1 MVFVCFFFGGRG
13 KFKFLCLFFCLV
25 HKKKLGG
32 KLTKYVQV
40 LECRVFFS
48 IYRYASICST

>member
-32 KLTKYVQV
+32 KLTKYVHV

-48 IYRYASICST
+48 IYRYVSIRST